1 MVCLPELKQRLSFSR
16 SHRLASRPSHPRTA
30 GKSTLSR
37 LLARKSS
44 VEDGSLMLSVDESQ
58 IGWVSTELH
67 MQLAQSGISTR
78 NVLAGHDNPPASQ
91 IEFGEKVA
99 SWLNVDPVLLSR
111 PFSCLSQGEQKM
123 VLVARAIAGRPKL
136 LIVDEPMQGLD
147 SHNRRRVLGLIELIC
162 RATDASLVYITH
174 HMEELLPCV
183 THVLHLQGGRD
194 VFQGE
199 LADYE
204 PESIIA

>member
-1 MVCLPELKQRLSFSR
+1 MFLPTISIVVSSSLSY
-16 SHRLASRPSHPRTA
+16 TA

-44 VEDGSLMLSVDESQ
+44 VEDRSLMLSVDESQ

-78 NVLAGHDNPPASQ
+78 NVLAGYENPSASQ

-123 VLVARAIAGRPKL
+123 VLIARAIAGRPKL

-147 SHNRRRVLGLIELIC
+147 SHHRRRVLGLIELIC
-162 RATDASLVYITH
+162 RATDVSLVYITH

-183 THVLHLQGGRD
+183 THVLHLREGRD